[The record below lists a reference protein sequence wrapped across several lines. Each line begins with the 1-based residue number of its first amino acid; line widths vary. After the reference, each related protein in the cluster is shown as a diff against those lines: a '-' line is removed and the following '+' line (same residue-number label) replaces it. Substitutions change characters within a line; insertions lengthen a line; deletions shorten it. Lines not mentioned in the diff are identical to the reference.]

1 MNNAG
6 IILKNILLSIKDR
19 VRPFYYDHETLS
31 FKRLD
36 GWFFFIIILV
46 FSFSFSIGWIF
57 SSKNEVKKRD
67 QYNEEAKVMIIKNG
81 DKFSENKLIL
91 FIKELNFRFPELV
104 YAQAVLE
111 SGADFDSKINIENNN
126 YFGMKDANKR
136 INIQSGIQ
144 NDHAYYFSWRNS
156 TIDYA
161 LFVATYLSDFKSKEE
176 YYQYIERNYSET
188 PGYIERVKQLEKQYF
203 DKLSNL
209 EGKNSYDLFEEESI
223 DLKAPKKKHKK
234 LDSTLVIPETRD
246 SIIKNDSL

>member
-1 MNNAG
+1 MKNLG
-6 IILKNILLSIKDR
+6 ITLKKILLSTKDR
-19 VRPFYYDHETLS
+19 VRPYYYDHETLN

-57 SSKNEVKKRD
+57 SSKNEVRKRD

-81 DKFSENKLIL
+81 DKFNENKLIL

-104 YAQAVLE
+104 YAQSVLE

-136 INIQSGIQ
+136 INIQFGTQ

-156 TIDYA
+156 VIDYA
-161 LFVATYLSDFKSKEE
+161 LFAATYLSDFKSKEE

-188 PGYIERVKQLEKQYF
+188 PGYIERVKFLEKQYF
-203 DKLSNL
+203 DKLSKL
-209 EGKNSYDLFEEESI
+209 EGKNSYDLFEEETV
-223 DLKAPKKKHKK
+223 DLKTPKKKQKK
-234 LDSTLVIPETRD
+234 TDSISVEPKTTD
-246 SIIKNDSL
+246 SIINNDSL